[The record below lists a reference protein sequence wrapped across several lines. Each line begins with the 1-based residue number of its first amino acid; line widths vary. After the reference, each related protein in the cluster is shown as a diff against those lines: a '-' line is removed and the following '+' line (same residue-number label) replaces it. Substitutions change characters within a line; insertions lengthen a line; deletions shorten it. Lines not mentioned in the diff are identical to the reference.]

1 MAKELSFVV
10 SDPVGLHAR
19 PATILVNQASKF
31 TSNIKLVYNDK
42 EVNLKSIMGVMS
54 LGVPTKAT
62 VTIVA
67 EGDDEEDVI
76 ASIGASRSSNN
87 ETLIADF
94 PISRYESQIA
104 ESK

>member
-1 MAKELSFVV
+1 MAKFEFVV

-31 TSNIKLVYNDK
+31 ASDVKLVYNGK

-54 LGVPTKAT
+54 LGVPTKAN

-67 EGDDEEDVI
+67 EGADADDAIEAIKKTVYDQKV
-76 ASIGASRSSNN
+76 AG
-87 ETLIADF
+87 
-94 PISRYESQIA
+94 
-104 ESK
+104 

>member
-54 LGVPTKAT
+54 LGIPTQSEI
-62 VTIVA
+62 TISCSGEDEDAAVA
-67 EGDDEEDVI
+67 AIEEVLHAQKII
-76 ASIGASRSSNN
+76 A
-87 ETLIADF
+87 
-94 PISRYESQIA
+94 
-104 ESK
+104 

>member
-1 MAKELSFVV
+1 MAEKLSFVV

-31 TSNIKLVYNDK
+31 TSNIKLVYNGK

-62 VTIVA
+62 VEI
-67 EGDDEEDVI
+67 
-76 ASIGASRSSNN
+76 RSPRTSFY
-87 ETLIADF
+87 LLKIYVWIKIIMLLGGF
-94 PISRYESQIA
+94 YG
-104 ESK
+104 